1 MPVKIRL
8 QRRGRKKSP
17 FYHIVVA
24 DARAPRDGRFIEKL
38 GTYNPM
44 TKPATIEL
52 NRDSAYEWLLKGAQP
67 TDTARAILRFKGV
80 LYRKHLMRGVK
91 KGALTEEKANEM
103 YQEWIEKKEARIA
116 ERRAE
121 TAAEIAAFREMI
133 NGKAPAPKK
142 KAVESELTASDEHK
156 PSGEPKT
163 LLETVEVT
171 TVESLS
177 GDAPAEAAAE
187 TTEEPPAD
195 ETNTAEATA
204 VAAAAAATVVATET
218 AVETPAAEATPETPS
233 DEVVPEA
240 PAAEAATETVTIETT
255 ETVNVGD
262 LDPELAA
269 LNAKS
274 EEE

>member
-24 DARAPRDGRFIEKL
+24 DARAPRDGKFIEKL

-52 NRDSAYEWLLKGAQP
+52 NRESSFEWLMKGAQP

-80 LYRKHLMRGVK
+80 MYRKHLMRGVS
-91 KGALTEEKANEM
+91 KGALTEEQATEKYNA
-103 YQEWIEKKEARIA
+103 WIEAKEAKIA
-116 ERRAE
+116 ERRAQ
-121 TAAEIAAFREMI
+121 TAAEVAAFHAMV

-142 KAVESELTASDEHK
+142 KAVESELAAAEGDG
-156 PSGEPKT
+156 PSAPKT
-163 LLETVEVT
+163 LLETVEIT
-171 TVESLS
+171 TVESMS
-177 GDAPAEAAAE
+177 GDAPAEVVEETKTVETAAA
-187 TTEEPPAD
+187 A
-195 ETNTAEATA
+195 AVA
-204 VAAAAAATVVATET
+204 VAAA
-218 AVETPAAEATPETPS
+218 
-233 DEVVPEA
+233 EVVTPPTEETGSTDAPAEVVTEA
-240 PAAEAATETVTIETT
+240 PVVEAATETVVVTET

-269 LNAKS
+269 LNAKG

>member
-1 MPVKIRL
+1 MCIRD
-8 QRRGRKKSP
+8 S

-80 LYRKHLMRGVK
+80 MYRKHLMRGVS

-103 YQEWIEKKEARIA
+103 YQAWIEAKEAKIA

-121 TAAEIAAFREMI
+121 TAAEIAAFHAMV
-133 NGKAPAPKK
+133 NGKAPAIKK
-142 KAVESELTASDEHK
+142 KAVESELTTGEA
-156 PSGEPKT
+156 PSGEPKS
-163 LLETVEVT
+163 LLDTVEVT

-177 GDAPAEAAAE
+177 GEAPAE
-187 TTEEPPAD
+187 
-195 ETNTAEATA
+195 
-204 VAAAAAATVVATET
+204 
-218 AVETPAAEATPETPS
+218 PAAEKTEA
-233 DEVVPEA
+233 PEA
-240 PAAEAATETVTIETT
+240 PAAEEETKTVETAAAAAVAVAATEVVTPPTEEAPAATEEVVTETPAAETTTETVTCLLYTSPSPRDAT
-255 ETVNVGD
+255 
-262 LDPELAA
+262 LSRMPSSA
-269 LNAKS
+269 
-274 EEE
+274 

>member
-52 NRDSAYEWLLKGAQP
+52 NRESAYDWLMKGAQP

-80 LYRKHLMRGVK
+80 MYRKHLMRGVS
-91 KGALTEEKANEM
+91 KGALTEEQATEKYNA
-103 YQEWIEKKEARIA
+103 WIEAKEAKIA
-116 ERRAE
+116 DRRAQ
-121 TAAEIAAFREMI
+121 TAAEIAAFHAMV
-133 NGKAPAPKK
+133 NGKAPVVKK
-142 KAVESELTASDEHK
+142 KAVESELTGDGEAK
-156 PSGEPKT
+156 PAEPKT
-163 LLETVEVT
+163 LLDTVEIT
-171 TVESLS
+171 TVETLS
-177 GDAPAEAAAE
+177 GDAPAEEAPAKEESKAAE
-187 TTEEPPAD
+187 T
-195 ETNTAEATA
+195 
-204 VAAAAAATVVATET
+204 VAAAAVAVAATEVTET
-218 AVETPAAEATPETPS
+218 VVETPPT
-233 DEVVPEA
+233 PEA
-240 PAAEAATETVTIETT
+240 PAADEVVTETPAVVESTTETVVVT

-269 LNAKS
+269 LNAK
-274 EEE
+274 EEEE

>member
-8 QRRGRKKSP
+8 QRRGRRKSP

-52 NRDSAYEWLLKGAQP
+52 NRDSAFEWLLKGAQP

-80 LYRKHLMRGVK
+80 MYRKHLMRGVN
-91 KGALTEEKANEM
+91 KGALTEEQAMEK
-103 YQEWIEKKEARIA
+103 YQAWIDAKEAKIA
-116 ERRAE
+116 ERKAQ
-121 TAAEIAAFREMI
+121 TAAEIAAFHAMV
-133 NGKAPAPKK
+133 NGTAPAPKK
-142 KAVESELTASDEHK
+142 KVEASDLASDGEAK
-156 PSGEPKT
+156 PSGPET
-163 LLETVEVT
+163 LLDSVEIT

-177 GDAPAEAAAE
+177 GDAPAETTEAPAEETKTAE
-187 TTEEPPAD
+187 T
-195 ETNTAEATA
+195 
-204 VAAAAAATVVATET
+204 AAAAAVA
-218 AVETPAAEATPETPS
+218 V
-233 DEVVPEA
+233 
-240 PAAEAATETVTIETT
+240 AATEVVAPPAEETGSTDAPVEEIVKEAPVVETVTETVVITET

>member
-52 NRDSAYEWLLKGAQP
+52 NRESAYDWLMKGAQP

-80 LYRKHLMRGVK
+80 MYRKHLMRGVS
-91 KGALTEEKANEM
+91 KGALTEEQATEKYNA
-103 YQEWIEKKEARIA
+103 WIEVKEAKIA
-116 ERRAE
+116 DRRAQ
-121 TAAEIAAFREMI
+121 TNAEIAAFHAMV
-133 NGKAPAPKK
+133 NGKAPVVKK
-142 KAVESELTASDEHK
+142 KAVESELTADGEAK
-156 PSGEPKT
+156 PEEPKS
-163 LLETVEVT
+163 LLDTVEVT

-177 GDAPAEAAAE
+177 GDAPAAEPEAPAKEESKATE
-187 TTEEPPAD
+187 TV
-195 ETNTAEATA
+195 
-204 VAAAAAATVVATET
+204 VAAAAAVAATE
-218 AVETPAAEATPETPS
+218 AVVETPAAE
-233 DEVVPEA
+233 EVVPEA
-240 PAAEAATETVTIETT
+240 PAVVETTTETVVVT

-269 LNAKS
+269 LNAK
-274 EEE
+274 EEEE

>member
-52 NRDSAYEWLLKGAQP
+52 NRESAFEWLLKGAQP

-80 LYRKHLMRGVK
+80 MYRKHLMRGVT
-91 KGALTEEKANEM
+91 KGALSEEKANEM
-103 YQEWIEKKEARIA
+103 YQAWIEKKEAKIA

-121 TAAEIAAFREMI
+121 TAKEIAAFHAMV
-133 NGKAPAPKK
+133 NGTAPAPKK
-142 KAVESELTASDEHK
+142 KAAESELAADENT
-156 PSGEPKT
+156 PSGEPKS
-163 LLETVEVT
+163 LLDTVEVT

-177 GDAPAEAAAE
+177 GDAPA
-187 TTEEPPAD
+187 
-195 ETNTAEATA
+195 AEA
-204 VAAAAAATVVATET
+204 
-218 AVETPAAEATPETPS
+218 
-233 DEVVPEA
+233 PEA
-240 PAAEAATETVTIETT
+240 PAAEETKTVETAAAAAVAVAATEVVTPPAEETGTTETTTEEVVTEAPVVEAVTETVVVTET